1 MFSFIL
7 PITCMTLVRK
17 FRQVY
22 VCYVTWTAEVSC
34 HAIFIKCK
42 RGDKVGA
49 LMETILLSVNKTDC
63 FNNFWAWAG
72 L

>member
-1 MFSFIL
+1 MI
-7 PITCMTLVRK
+7 LVRK

-22 VCYVTWTAEVSC
+22 VCYVTWTAEVSF

-42 RGDKVGA
+42 LCDKVWGGGGGT

-63 FNNFWAWAG
+63 FNNFWVWAG